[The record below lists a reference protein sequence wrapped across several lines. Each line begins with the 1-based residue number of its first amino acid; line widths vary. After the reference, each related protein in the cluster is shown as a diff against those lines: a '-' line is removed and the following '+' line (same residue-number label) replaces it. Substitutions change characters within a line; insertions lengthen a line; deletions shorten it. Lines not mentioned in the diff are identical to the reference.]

1 MTDLIVALHG
11 GPTHELW
18 EALYRKWRPRVFYL
32 VLRRARGAR
41 DAAVDATQEAFFQL
55 VGDDVWRRLGSEL
68 EAFDYLSTAALRA
81 LARRQYEDDR
91 FVSLEDAEVEEPGG
105 GEPAEA
111 VDVKTVFEGLTADER
126 KLASQ
131 LATDRPLADIAKS
144 LNITY
149 TAAVVR
155 SHRLKKKLKEIMG
168 L

>member
-1 MTDLIVALHG
+1 
-11 GPTHELW
+11 
-18 EALYRKWRPRVFYL
+18 VFYL

-41 DAAVDATQEAFFQL
+41 DAAADATQEAFFQL

-91 FVSLEDAEVEEPGG
+91 FVSFDEAEVEEVGG
-105 GEPAEA
+105 GEPAETVDAKA
-111 VDVKTVFEGLTADER
+111 VFARLTADER

-131 LATDRPLADIAKS
+131 LAADRPLVDIAKS

-155 SHRLKKKLKEIMG
+155 SHRLKKELKQIMG

>member
-1 MTDLIVALHG
+1 MPDLIVALHR

-18 EALYRKWRPRVFYL
+18 EAFYRKWRPRVFYV

-41 DAAVDATQEAFFQL
+41 DAAADATQEAFFQL
-55 VGDDVWRRLGSEL
+55 VGDDVWRRVGSEL

-91 FVSLEDAEVEEPGG
+91 FVSLEHAAVEEPEG
-105 GEPAEA
+105 GEPAET
-111 VDVKTVFEGLTADER
+111 VDVKAVLEGLTADER
-126 KLASQ
+126 KLATL
-131 LATDRPLADIAKS
+131 LAADRALVDIAKS
-144 LNITY
+144 FNITY
-149 TAAVVR
+149 SAAVVR